1 MTVPE
6 HVVERAWQI
15 AQPILNS
22 GRNQRRAKA
31 KGFAFKLFREF
42 DDPAQEGSKAHIIK
56 KIFAWGETSAW
67 IGPPGSLKS
76 SLLADAAVAVASG
89 SDWFGYKSKGPVSV
103 VYFALERADLVERRI
118 WATASRRGITGPL
131 PIAIVPGIVDMTK
144 PGSVEKIVATIREA
158 EVEFLE
164 DEEHEGDYVGLA
176 IFDTFAK
183 LVAAGG
189 GDEDKAS
196 HQGAVFTSI
205 QRVKDQ
211 LGGGGPHVALIG
223 HTGKDESRGAR
234 GSNAFLG
241 DADLMVT
248 LSGDAVKTATVT
260 KANDAPEGPIFS
272 FKGEVC
278 EFGADEDGDPIT
290 INIVSSEEV
299 SAQVASKPSEPKLT
313 ANQKTMLAMLADAGA
328 AGLFTKDWDAK
339 GRDAGIGT
347 RRRADL
353 TDARTGLKAKGLV
366 REYSDKWHVNR
377 SS

>member
-6 HVVERAWQI
+6 HVIERAWQV

-42 DDPAQEGSKAHIIK
+42 DHPAQEGSKAHIIK

-76 SLLADAAVAVASG
+76 SLLADAAVAIASG

-118 WATASRRGITGPL
+118 WATAARRGITGSL
-131 PIAIVPGIVDMTK
+131 PIAIVPGIVDLAK
-144 PGSVEKIVATIREA
+144 PGSVEKIVNTIREV
-158 EVEFLE
+158 EGEFLE
-164 DEEHEGDYVGLA
+164 DEDHQGDYVGLA

-196 HQGAVFTSI
+196 HQGAVFTGI
-205 QRVKDQ
+205 QRVKDL
-211 LGGGGPHVALIG
+211 LGGGGPHIALIG

-248 LSGDAVKTATVT
+248 LSGEGIKTATVT
-260 KANDAPEGPIFS
+260 KANDAPEGPLFS
-272 FKGEVC
+272 FIGEVC
-278 EFGADEDGDPIT
+278 ELGADEDGDPIT
-290 INIVSSEEV
+290 VNIVSREEV
-299 SAQVASKPSEPKLT
+299 TATSSGGSTEPKLST
-313 ANQKTMLAMLADAGA
+313 NQRVMYRLLSDAGP
-328 AGLFTKDWDAK
+328 AGLTTEAWSELAKAEGITVKQRHYETRMALKD
-339 GRDAGIGT
+339 
-347 RRRADL
+347 
-353 TDARTGLKAKGLV
+353 KGLV
-366 REYSDKWHVNR
+366 REYAGIWRVNA
-377 SS
+377 